1 MDIQSNEIR
10 ALSDDECN
18 DVAGGVGWFVA
29 IAVWA
34 GSAALGSAAAILTT
48 SRQEVLVPT
57 IEFPS

>member
-18 DVAGGVGWFVA
+18 EVGGGVAWFVA

-34 GSAALGSAAAILTT
+34 GAAALGSAAAILTH
-48 SRQEVLVPT
+48 SGQEVLVPT